1 MKHLSAYDQVLDAS
15 RNKKHFPGNIEN
27 INFYQIDGF
36 FTLGVENC
44 GSFENFKTE
53 IKEFEKILDEQFI
66 GEGPGEKSVVPLTS
80 AEDDVVTDFPL
91 GNISPKS
98 EEDIQLISQTFNPKE
113 VQEANLT
120 FTANS
125 SNVYDM
131 QKFPRGKLIIINV
144 KNFKKSS
151 RFQAEPRE
159 GTDRDAS
166 RLRELSGFR
175 IFC

>member
-1 MKHLSAYDQVLDAS
+1 M
-15 RNKKHFPGNIEN
+15 
-27 INFYQIDGF
+27 
-36 FTLGVENC
+36 
-44 GSFENFKTE
+44 
-53 IKEFEKILDEQFI
+53 
-66 GEGPGEKSVVPLTS
+66 TS

-125 SNVYDM
+125 SNVYDI

-151 RFQAEPRE
+151 RFQAEPHE
-159 GTDRDAS
+159 GMDRDAS